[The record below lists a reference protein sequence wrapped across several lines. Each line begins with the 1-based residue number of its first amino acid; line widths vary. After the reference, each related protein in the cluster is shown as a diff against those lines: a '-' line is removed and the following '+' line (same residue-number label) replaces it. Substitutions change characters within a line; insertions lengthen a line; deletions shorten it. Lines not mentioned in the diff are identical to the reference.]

1 MRANGFA
8 RLLAEALLVCASA
21 NSIACGGGSSSTA
34 SFSGTV
40 RGQTFQPKD
49 AISTNAT
56 IQTPTGPASVGAI
69 VLTNQSGVCA
79 DAAANNEPKNSM
91 YFLIFLGVLNP
102 SAGTISAPTAAG
114 DFSVYARSGLP
125 PANLAVIVSSTTDAA
140 CHDIANYDATGISG
154 TVHLTS
160 LSNGNYTGTFD
171 VNVQQV
177 DSNGTPVGTPD
188 RVTGSFN
195 ASNCAGL
202 SALISTTRTTTCI

>member
-21 NSIACGGGSSSTA
+21 NSIACGGGSSSPA

-56 IQTPTGPASVGAI
+56 IQTPSGSVGAI

-91 YFLIFLGVLNP
+91 YFIILLGVLNT
-102 SAGTISAPTAAG
+102 SSGTISAPTAAG

-140 CHDIANYDATGISG
+140 CHDIANYDANGISG

-171 VNVQQV
+171 VIVQQV
-177 DSNGTPVGTPD
+177 DSSGTPVGTPD
-188 RVTGSFN
+188 RVAGSFT
-195 ASNCAGL
+195 ASSCAGL